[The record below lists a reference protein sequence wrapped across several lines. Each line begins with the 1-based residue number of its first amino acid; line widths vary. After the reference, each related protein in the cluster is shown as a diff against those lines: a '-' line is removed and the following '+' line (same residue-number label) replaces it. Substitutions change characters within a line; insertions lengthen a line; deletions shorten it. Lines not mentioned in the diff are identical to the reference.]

1 MGFWSSTQEESGVKP
16 RQTWISAG
24 DPAATDASFFVDCLD
39 AGKESP
45 MSVVEAAHAT
55 EVLLA
60 TYRSA
65 STGEVVTLPLPR

>member
-16 RQTWISAG
+16 KTTWVPATG
-24 DPAATDASFFVDCLD
+24 PAATDASFFLDCLD
-39 AGKESP
+39 AGKDSP
-45 MSVVEAAHAT
+45 MSVVEAAHAA

-65 STGEVVTLPLPR
+65 STGAVVTLPLPR